1 MLSPLKNEVDPP
13 ALFYDE
19 EIMGDMASESIPH
32 SNMDSVEQSAFEK
45 AR

>member
-13 ALFYDE
+13 ELFYDE
-19 EIMGDMASESIPH
+19 EIMGDMVSESIPH
-32 SNMDSVEQSAFEK
+32 SNLDSVEKSAFDR